1 MKKEN
6 GRRNRVF
13 RLQRCAICLLT
24 SVLALVGLHAQDQ
37 DDAADTAR
45 LIEVLAIR
53 EGSRVADIGAGDGV
67 ITVPIARH
75 VGSSGHV
82 YSTDIN
88 PQRLIEMRSAVERA
102 QLRNVTIIEGASTQT
117 NVPNGCCDAVFM
129 RHVYHHFGDPPL
141 MNASLRAALKPGG
154 RLAVVDFAPDNR
166 VSGPPGRRASDA
178 SHGVMPETVMEEL
191 RAAGFVGVEQLSW
204 PSAGGFLV
212 VATRPN

>member
-1 MKKEN
+1 MKS
-6 GRRNRVF
+6 RALYLFAV
-13 RLQRCAICLLT
+13 I
-24 SVLALVGLHAQDQ
+24 LALAGLHAQKQ

-53 EGSRVADIGAGDGV
+53 EGSSVADIGAGDGV

-75 VGSSGHV
+75 VGPSGHV

-88 PQRLIEMRSAVERA
+88 PQRLIEMRGAVEQAR
-102 QLRNVTIIEGASTQT
+102 LRNVTIIEGASTQT

-166 VSGPPGRRASDA
+166 VSGPPGRRASDG
-178 SHGVMPETVMEEL
+178 SHGVMPETVIDEL
-191 RAAGFVGVEQLSW
+191 RAAGFVGVEQAKW
-204 PSAGGFLV
+204 PSPGYFLV
-212 VATRPN
+212 IAIRPN